1 MLGGFLVRISSGSR
15 FLILAS
21 ILRNSDATFG
31 FFAAIFKPKASSYED
46 KSARIVAW
54 FNSDAEDIVNGKRAE
69 G

>member
-31 FFAAIFKPKASSYED
+31 FFVAIFKPKASSYEF